1 MLFKN
6 KKSSLELSIR
16 TIVVV
21 VLAMTLLGLG
31 LGFIRSMFINLGETT
46 FSVQDQIKQQ
56 ILEDLRTGDKKLS
69 FPTSEI
75 KIGKKDSKILAV
87 GIKNTGSAAD
97 DFYLLLDVVSGV
109 GGTNVNVGS
118 STPVSGLGTFV
129 WDEGSQ
135 PLGVNEANVYPIKF
149 TSESTT
155 GTTIIK
161 ATVALDTAGTQIYAT
176 KSFFITVT

>member
-31 LGFIRSMFINLGETT
+31 LGFIRSMFENLGETT

-75 KIGKKDSKILAV
+75 KIGKQDSKILAV
-87 GIKNTGSAAD
+87 GIKNTGESTK
-97 DFYLLLDVVSGV
+97 DFFLSLDVISGEGASGPV
-109 GGTNVNVGS
+109 TDNVD
-118 STPVSGLGTFV
+118 GLGTFI
-129 WDEGSQ
+129 WDKEAQ
-135 PLGVNEANVYPIKF
+135 PLDVNEANVYPIKF
-149 TSESTT
+149 TSVSTT
-155 GTTIIK
+155 GTTIIRV
-161 ATVALDTAGTQIYAT
+161 TITTDSVTGTTYAT
-176 KSFFITVT
+176 KSFFITIN

>member
-1 MLFKN
+1 MMLFKN

-16 TIVVV
+16 TIVIV

-31 LGFIRSMFINLGETT
+31 LGFIRSMFINLGETS
-46 FSVQDQIKQQ
+46 FAVQDQIKQQ

-75 KIGKKDSKILAV
+75 KIGKQDSKILAI
-87 GIKNTGSAAD
+87 GIKNTGESANT
-97 DFYLLLDVVSGV
+97 FYVLIDVVSGV
-109 GGTNVNVGS
+109 GSPGS
-118 STPVSGLGTFV
+118 VASSAPVSGLGTFV
-129 WDEGSQ
+129 WDEGAQ
-135 PLGVNEANVYPIKF
+135 PLGVNEANVYPVKF

-155 GTTIIK
+155 GTSIIK
-161 ATVALDTAGTQIYAT
+161 VSVALDQAGGTIYAT